1 VVSQGDVVNVKII
14 EVDAERRRLSLSL
27 KRVEEGAV
35 PRPRADGTES
45 LHTRPQLDLS
55 EEVFAESEAAELEDF
70 GDAEATEQVESSAE
84 ASAAP
89 ELAEPETEEPAAVV
103 ETEPAAESDTEVG
116 ETEPAPESDTEVG
129 ETEPAPESDAAAE
142 AELATE
148 EPAEAPEPGD
158 GTREPAAEDAES
170 S

>member
-1 VVSQGDVVNVKII
+1 MVAPG
-14 EVDAERRRLSLSL
+14 AGPRLSLSL

-70 GDAEATEQVESSAE
+70 GDAEATEAVESSAE

-103 ETEPAAESDTEVG
+103 ETEPAS
-116 ETEPAPESDTEVG
+116 ESDTEVG

-158 GTREPAAEDAES
+158 GTREPAADDAES